1 MRKSKNR
8 RRIIQRLKELAV
20 LAKQVCPE
28 ANVTID
34 ANGADEVDGWLIAV
48 VPDGTE
54 EKVRNAL
61 RPVRESIY
69 DQDGFWINLSIYE
82 RSEVKEFELAG
93 KERG

>member
-8 RRIIQRLKELAV
+8 RRIIQRLKELAA

-34 ANGADEVDGWLIAV
+34 ANGSDEVDGWLIAV
-48 VPDGTE
+48 VPDGME

-82 RSEVKEFELAG
+82 RSEVREFELAG